1 MENHFMGG
9 PVTASQTNSLLHLH
23 PVIFGDS
30 LAQGMLYSEA
40 RARLPE
46 YGLQGMQVHASI
58 GKPFAFVAA
67 RIREAYANGR
77 IPRGGTVVVFAGMND
92 LTALTSPVW
101 DALSS
106 ARSRAERIA
115 KGTSVLEGQ
124 VDSFLKWAKD
134 NGLNVVFATIP
145 PCREHKPLRHLG
157 REYSADSMAAM
168 SDFNRFLIS
177 RRSGTVRVMDLS
189 ELAVRNPDGSRGNA
203 MRRELTSDGMHPN
216 PEGYRI
222 VMDQLIRALNE
233 IRN

>member
-1 MENHFMGG
+1 MAG
-9 PVTASQTNSLLHLH
+9 PVAATQSQSLIHLH
-23 PVIFGDS
+23 PAVFGDS
-30 LAQGMLYSEA
+30 LAQGMLYREA

-46 YGLQGMQVHASI
+46 VGLQGMQVHSSV
-58 GKPFAFVAA
+58 GKPFADVAA
-67 RIREAYANGR
+67 RIREAYANGQ
-77 IPRGGTVVVFAGMND
+77 IPRGGTVVVFGGMND

-101 DALSS
+101 DALST
-106 ARSRAERIA
+106 AKSRAERIA
-115 KGTSVLEGQ
+115 KGLTALEGQ

-134 NGLNVVFATIP
+134 NGLNVVFATLP
-145 PCREHKPLRHLG
+145 PCREHKPLRHLR
-157 REYSADSMAAM
+157 REYSVDSMAAM

-189 ELAVRNPDGSRGNA
+189 ELGVRNPDGSTGNA

-222 VMDQLIRALNE
+222 VMNLMIRALNE